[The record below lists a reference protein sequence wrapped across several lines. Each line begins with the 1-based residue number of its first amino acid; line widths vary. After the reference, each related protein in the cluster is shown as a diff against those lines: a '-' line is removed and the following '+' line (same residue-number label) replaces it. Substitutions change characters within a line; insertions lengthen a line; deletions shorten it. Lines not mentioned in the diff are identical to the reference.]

1 MAMNNRDAK
10 RMGLIDRWQV
20 TIGDD
25 GGRDDRARDDGA
37 RDDGARDDR
46 AKDDRAKDDRARDD
60 RAKDDGAR
68 VERWYTA
75 HSKASSGRMCEG

>member
-1 MAMNNRDAK
+1 MATINRDAK

-25 GGRDDRARDDGA
+25 RARDDG
-37 RDDGARDDR
+37 G
-46 AKDDRAKDDRARDD
+46 KDDRAR
-60 RAKDDGAR
+60 A
-68 VERWYTA
+68 A

>member
-1 MAMNNRDAK
+1 MAMINRDAK

-25 GGRDDRARDDGA
+25 GAKDDGA
-37 RDDGARDDR
+37 RDDGAKDDGARDDG
-46 AKDDRAKDDRARDD
+46 AKDDRARDD
-60 RAKDDGAR
+60 RGR
-68 VERWYTA
+68 VRRWYTA

>member
-1 MAMNNRDAK
+1 MAMINRDAK

-25 GGRDDRARDDGA
+25 GAKDDGARDDRARDDGA
-37 RDDGARDDR
+37 RDDRG
-46 AKDDRAKDDRARDD
+46 
-60 RAKDDGAR
+60 R
-68 VERWYTA
+68 VRRWYTA

>member
-1 MAMNNRDAK
+1 MAMINRDAK

-25 GGRDDRARDDGA
+25 GA

-46 AKDDRAKDDRARDD
+46 A
-60 RAKDDGAR
+60 R
-68 VERWYTA
+68 VR
-75 HSKASSGRMCEG
+75 R